1 MLTTNKSIAE
11 KPTIF
16 EKKLLDLL
24 VFFKISTLPSN
35 CKKQPKEKSKVIFIN
50 SLFCSEAVPNAAC
63 VQLIILRKEMAPV
76 ALTEGP
82 FLFLFRFDV
91 IFPVRFWSR

>member
-63 VQLIILRKEMAPV
+63 GSTDYPKKRN
-76 ALTEGP
+76 GP
-82 FLFLFRFDV
+82 PSL
-91 IFPVRFWSR
+91 

>member
-35 CKKQPKEKSKVIFIN
+35 CKKQPKEKS
-50 SLFCSEAVPNAAC
+50 
-63 VQLIILRKEMAPV
+63 
-76 ALTEGP
+76 
-82 FLFLFRFDV
+82 
-91 IFPVRFWSR
+91 